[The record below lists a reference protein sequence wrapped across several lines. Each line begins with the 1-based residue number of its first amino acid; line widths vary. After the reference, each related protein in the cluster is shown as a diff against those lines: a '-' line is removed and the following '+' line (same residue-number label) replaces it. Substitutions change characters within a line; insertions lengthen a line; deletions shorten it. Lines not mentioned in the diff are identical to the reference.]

1 MNIDNNKENNTENN
15 SMAVLSYDN
24 SDAFRARDI
33 LLGVFFFFTLLG
45 LGLGIAINFKPIYY
59 TCIDKY
65 GLEEASGLSREE
77 IIENYDALI
86 DYCSPFHFGELAFP
100 TLKASVSG
108 LSHFAEA
115 KRLMVAFYIIGFIS
129 AIFTILGFISR
140 IRNKEIRFYRVCAI
154 TSIAIPLLLGIIC
167 MIDFDWLFVIFHKI
181 AFNNDDWLF
190 NPVTDPVITILPEE
204 FFMRCLVTILLTIII
219 GAVTLF
225 VIYICKKRKK
235 RKEGSPLPKQM
246 NFYY

>member
-1 MNIDNNKENNTENN
+1 MDNNLNTDKNVA
-15 SMAVLSYDN
+15 SAISYDN
-24 SDAFRARDI
+24 SDSFKARDI
-33 LLGVFFFFTLLG
+33 LLGVFFFFALLG
-45 LGLGIAINFKPIYY
+45 VGLYIAINFKPIYY

-65 GLEEASGLSREE
+65 GLEKASGLDREE

-86 DYCSPFHFGELAFP
+86 AYCCPFHFGELSFP

-129 AIFTILGFISR
+129 AIITVLGFMKR
-140 IRNKEIRFYRVCAI
+140 IRNREIRFYRVCAI
-154 TSIAIPLLLGIIC
+154 TSIAFPVLLALISI
-167 MIDFDWLFVIFHKI
+167 IDFDKLFVLFHKI
-181 AFNNDDWLF
+181 AFDNDDWLF
-190 NPVTDPVITILPEE
+190 NPETDPVITILPEE
-204 FFMRCLVTILLTIII
+204 FFMRCLITILLTIII

-225 VIYICKKRKK
+225 VIYMCKKRKK
-235 RKEGSPLPKQM
+235 RKEGAPLPKQM